1 MKSKSI
7 CCYCGNETK
16 NGKLFHKMCLID
28 DIYQTIYDGKRITKN
43 LYCRCKDS
51 GISTKEIRSD
61 VEEDKKG
68 TDPSAKPQ
76 RRFSGADAAGAGT
89 GHCHGPQSHG
99 GVF

>member
-1 MKSKSI
+1 MNVKIQVGFITLKSLINGGHKMKKQK

-28 DIYQTIYDGKRITKN
+28 DIYQTIYDGNRITKN

-51 GISTKEIRSD
+51 GISTKEIRAE

-68 TDPSAKPQ
+68 RVKYTY
-76 RRFSGADAAGAGT
+76 GAL
-89 GHCHGPQSHG
+89 
-99 GVF
+99 

>member
-1 MKSKSI
+1 MEKIKK

-28 DIYQTIYDGKRITKN
+28 DIYQTIYDGKPITKN

-51 GISTKEIRSD
+51 GISAKEIRAD

-68 TDPSAKPQ
+68 RVKYTY
-76 RRFSGADAAGAGT
+76 GE
-89 GHCHGPQSHG
+89 
-99 GVF
+99 V

>member
-1 MKSKSI
+1 MEKTKR

-28 DIYQTIYDGKRITKN
+28 DIYETIYNGEPITKN
-43 LYCRCKDS
+43 LYCRCKDN

-68 TDPSAKPQ
+68 RVKYTYE
-76 RRFSGADAAGAGT
+76 T
-89 GHCHGPQSHG
+89 
-99 GVF
+99 V

>member
-1 MKSKSI
+1 MEKLKK

-43 LYCRCKDS
+43 LYYRCKDS
-51 GISTKEIRSD
+51 GISTKEIRAD

-68 TDPSAKPQ
+68 RVKYTY
-76 RRFSGADAAGAGT
+76 GAL
-89 GHCHGPQSHG
+89 
-99 GVF
+99 

>member
-1 MKSKSI
+1 MGKNKK

-51 GISTKEIRSD
+51 GISTKEIRAD

-68 TDPSAKPQ
+68 RVKYTY
-76 RRFSGADAAGAGT
+76 GT
-89 GHCHGPQSHG
+89 
-99 GVF
+99 V

>member
-16 NGKLFHKMCLID
+16 KGKLFHKMCLID
-28 DIYQTIYDGKRITKN
+28 DIYQTIYDGKKITKN
-43 LYCRCKDS
+43 LYCRCKDR

-68 TDPSAKPQ
+68 RLKYTYGIQ
-76 RRFSGADAAGAGT
+76 
-89 GHCHGPQSHG
+89 
-99 GVF
+99 

>member
-1 MKSKSI
+1 MALKNGIIIMESNNIIGGTKMKKQK

-51 GISTKEIRSD
+51 GISVKEIRTN

-68 TDPSAKPQ
+68 RLKYTYGIQ
-76 RRFSGADAAGAGT
+76 
-89 GHCHGPQSHG
+89 
-99 GVF
+99 